1 MTSNNCGKGIYV
13 SSKNEGLRLLKLF
26 RSEKYMEFQK
36 LTKFSCNGN
45 FRHLLEFCLI
55 LKDNENFI
63 SEESEKEIQKLI
75 KDFK

>member
-1 MTSNNCGKGIYV
+1 
-13 SSKNEGLRLLKLF
+13 
-26 RSEKYMEFQK
+26 MEFQK

-45 FRHLLEFCLI
+45 FRHLLEFCPI
-55 LKDNENFI
+55 LKDNEKFI